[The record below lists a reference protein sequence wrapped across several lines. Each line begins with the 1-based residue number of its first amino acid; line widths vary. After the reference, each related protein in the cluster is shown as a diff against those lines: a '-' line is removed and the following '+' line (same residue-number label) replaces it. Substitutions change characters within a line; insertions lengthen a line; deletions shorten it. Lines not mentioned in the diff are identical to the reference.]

1 MWIRKLRLWA
11 GVAVAVFVVLHL
23 SNHMVGT
30 VSIEV
35 AEGVRRTLGVIYRSR
50 LGQVLLYGALATHV
64 LLALWSL
71 YRRSHLRMPAW
82 EAAQI
87 LIGLAIPVLLALH
100 VVGTRG
106 FTTYTG
112 VEARYA
118 STVAAIWSGG
128 VWSIVKQSAL
138 VLVVWGHLMVG
149 LHFWLRVKAW
159 YPRALLWLYPLALL
173 LPALALLG
181 FYRMGFEVSELARS
195 PGWLQQVFARHNA
208 ALENPVA
215 WVNATHDKV
224 LLGLLGLLVVVLAGR
239 VVRRLW
245 RNRYGTFRVSYGDAR
260 AVRSRV
266 GDTVLETSRAAG
278 IAHASVCG
286 GRGRCTTCRIHV
298 LEGAELLHEPDP
310 TERTALARIQA
321 VENVRLACQARP
333 RHDLKIKQLL
343 PATATARDGRR
354 PGGVEGEERTVTA
367 LFVDLRGSTKLQE
380 HKLPYDVVFILNQF
394 FAEMA
399 EALNVTG
406 GHYAQFSGDGLLALY
421 GLDTDVEEGCRQAVS
436 GALEMLRR
444 LEGLNHSLALELPAP
459 LRIGIGIH
467 AGEAIVGTMGPPASP
482 IRSAIGDTIN
492 TAARLEGLSKTLECV
507 IVISQETARLAGLD
521 LSAYPSHIAEVRG
534 REQTIA
540 VYALPAGAE
549 IAVALPRRR

>member
-1 MWIRKLRLWA
+1 M
-11 GVAVAVFVVLHL
+11 
-23 SNHMVGT
+23 
-30 VSIEV
+30 
-35 AEGVRRTLGVIYRSR
+35 
-50 LGQVLLYGALATHV
+50 
-64 LLALWSL
+64 
-71 YRRSHLRMPAW
+71 
-82 EAAQI
+82 
-87 LIGLAIPVLLALH
+87 
-100 VVGTRG
+100 
-106 FTTYTG
+106 
-112 VEARYA
+112 
-118 STVAAIWSGG
+118 
-128 VWSIVKQSAL
+128 
-138 VLVVWGHLMVG
+138 
-149 LHFWLRVKAW
+149 
-159 YPRALLWLYPLALL
+159 
-173 LPALALLG
+173 
-181 FYRMGFEVSELARS
+181 
-195 PGWLQQVFARHNA
+195 
-208 ALENPVA
+208 
-215 WVNATHDKV
+215 
-224 LLGLLGLLVVVLAGR
+224 
-239 VVRRLW
+239 
-245 RNRYGTFRVSYGDAR
+245 
-260 AVRSRV
+260 
-266 GDTVLETSRAAG
+266 
-278 IAHASVCG
+278 
-286 GRGRCTTCRIHV
+286 
-298 LEGAELLHEPDP
+298 
-310 TERTALARIQA
+310 
-321 VENVRLACQARP
+321 
-333 RHDLKIKQLL
+333 
-343 PATATARDGRR
+343 
-354 PGGVEGEERTVTA
+354 TA

-492 TAARLEGLSKTLECV
+492 TAARLEGLSKTFECV